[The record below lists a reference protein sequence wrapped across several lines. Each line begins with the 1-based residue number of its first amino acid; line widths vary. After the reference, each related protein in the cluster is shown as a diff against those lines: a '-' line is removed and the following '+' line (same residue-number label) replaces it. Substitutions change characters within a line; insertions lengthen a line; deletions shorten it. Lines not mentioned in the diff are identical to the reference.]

1 MAGMAELEREVLH
14 RLEMASKNPDYSEVL
29 FKMTLINMSS
39 YHVASQKYTGKSLL
53 RYLVSSQCSNAKQR
67 PNHQQH
73 LGLAIV
79 PCA

>member
-39 YHVASQKYTGKSLL
+39 YHVASQKYTGKFLL
-53 RYLVSSQCSNAKQR
+53 RYLVSSQCSNEKQR

-73 LGLAIV
+73 LELVIV
-79 PCA
+79 PCV